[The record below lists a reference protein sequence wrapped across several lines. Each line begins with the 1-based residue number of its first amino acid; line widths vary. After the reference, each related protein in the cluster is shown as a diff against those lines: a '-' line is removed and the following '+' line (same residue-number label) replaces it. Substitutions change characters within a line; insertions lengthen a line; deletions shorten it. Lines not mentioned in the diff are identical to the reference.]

1 MGEAWVVS
9 PVNAYYNETRWRG
22 NGGAVPLSFCEF
34 IGMTTLDLHPPRW
47 MRRITTLWHSIFAP
61 GDLTALIIAVVL
73 LAMPVLALN
82 AAGWPLEISTLMP
95 TTILSVLFG
104 FVLARSQYNEL
115 LGLMIS
121 GIYGACFVL
130 LIAALNQPGNLG
142 EGIYTV
148 FGRLFRWILDA
159 TNGGI
164 NQDDL
169 VFTLLI
175 ASLFWFL
182 GYNLAWHLFRID
194 RVWRAI
200 LPPALILISN
210 SVYYTGDANL
220 DGYMI
225 VFTFLSLLL
234 VVRSNLDAREWEWY
248 LNGIRVP
255 RRLRNQVFRVGALL
269 ALIVLIAAWA
279 IPRNDIEDRL
289 QNFQEFM
296 QSEPLTQ
303 LSELWNRLFASADT
317 QGPSTADYYG
327 GDSLQLG
334 GAIRLGDEVVFL
346 ASAPQG
352 RHYYWRSRVF
362 DYYDSGR
369 WTSAADTR
377 LTDPEAPLVID
388 QEATLP
394 GARVPVQQTFTM
406 GVNAS
411 RLIYA
416 APQPQQIDLPTRT
429 DLRYTPDANLVGQD
443 MLVSVIRPTKV
454 LYRGDSYTAT
464 SLMSAASADQLR
476 TASTVY
482 PQWVRDIYTDYIPS
496 VTGRTIALASQI
508 VTEANAQ
515 TPYDKAK
522 AIETWLRQNITYN
535 ETIPQPPA
543 GQDPVDWVVFDYK
556 QGYCNYYASAMVVML
571 RTMGIPARMA
581 AGFAQGTYNSDE
593 NAFVVQERDAH
604 TWVEVYFPGYGWVEF
619 EPTAAQAP
627 LNRGDEPAL
636 PAPQPTNQPPSP
648 TPTFTPSPLPSST
661 PTQANGG
668 ALPQPTE
675 GKAQLTP
682 TLTPS
687 VTPSPVIVPTQPP
700 PIRPQ
705 SRDPFAFI
713 LPAVGIALL
722 VLFLIVVVLGVLV
735 FFYWWWEWRGMKGL
749 SPIVRAYARLE
760 RYLGL
765 IGIHLPPDQTPDE
778 RRQRIVRDL
787 PASEPS
793 VTAIT
798 QMYVNERYG
807 PDRRPST
814 PDTPQGQVADRAWLD
829 ARGNI
834 IQRLLRR
841 VFTPWRKN

>member
-1 MGEAWVVS
+1 
-9 PVNAYYNETRWRG
+9 
-22 NGGAVPLSFCEF
+22 
-34 IGMTTLDLHPPRW
+34 MTTLDLHLPRW
-47 MRRITTLWHSIFAP
+47 TRRINSAWHSVFAP

-73 LAMPVLALN
+73 LALPVLSLD
-82 AAGWPLEISTLMP
+82 AAGWPLELSTLM
-95 TTILSVLFG
+95 TTSILSVLFG

-115 LGLMIS
+115 LGLLIS

-130 LIAALNQPGNLG
+130 LIAAFNQPGNLG
-142 EGIYTV
+142 DGVYTV
-148 FGRLFRWILDA
+148 FSHLFRWIVDA

-220 DGYMI
+220 DGYLI

-248 LNGIRVP
+248 LNGIHVP

-279 IPRNDIEDRL
+279 VPRNDVQERL

-303 LSELWNRLFASADT
+303 LSELWNRLFAPADV
-317 QGPSTADYYG
+317 QGPATADYYG

-334 GAIRLGDEVVFL
+334 GAIRLGDQVVFL

-352 RHYYWRSRVF
+352 RRYYWRARVF

-377 LTDPEAPLVID
+377 LTDPEAPLTID
-388 QEATLP
+388 SEP
-394 GARVPVQQTFTM
+394 SNARVPVQQTFTM
-406 GVNAS
+406 GLNAS

-416 APQPQQIDLPTRT
+416 APQPAQIDLPTRT
-429 DLRYTPDANLVGQD
+429 DLRYTPNANLVGQD

-464 SLMSAASADQLR
+464 SLMSTATADELRSAG
-476 TASTVY
+476 TTY
-482 PQWVRDIYTDYIPS
+482 PQWVRDLYTNYIPS
-496 VTGRTIALASQI
+496 VTGRTIALANQI
-508 VTEANAQ
+508 VADANAQ

-522 AIETWLRQNITYN
+522 AIETWLRYNITYN

-543 GQDPVDWVVFDYK
+543 GQDPVDWVLFDYK

-581 AGFAQGTYNSDE
+581 AGFAQGTFNSDE

-604 TWVEVYFPGYGWVEF
+604 TWVEVYFPGYGWIEF

-636 PAPQPTNQPPSP
+636 PAVQPTSVPPTSDAD
-648 TPTFTPSPLPSST
+648 LH
-661 PTQANGG
+661 
-668 ALPQPTE
+668 AL
-675 GKAQLTP
+675 
-682 TLTPS
+682 
-687 VTPSPVIVPTQPP
+687 
-700 PIRPQ
+700 
-705 SRDPFAFI
+705 
-713 LPAVGIALL
+713 
-722 VLFLIVVVLGVLV
+722 
-735 FFYWWWEWRGMKGL
+735 
-749 SPIVRAYARLE
+749 
-760 RYLGL
+760 
-765 IGIHLPPDQTPDE
+765 
-778 RRQRIVRDL
+778 
-787 PASEPS
+787 
-793 VTAIT
+793 TA
-798 QMYVNERYG
+798 
-807 PDRRPST
+807 
-814 PDTPQGQVADRAWLD
+814 ADRDA
-829 ARGNI
+829 ARGE
-834 IQRLLRR
+834 RSAA
-841 VFTPWRKN
+841 VH